1 MHVIERNIVSADM
14 AILVTKRKVHDTE
27 RQGSIGKD
35 NEGEK
40 RREGG
45 ERITKEEGEGGRG
58 REKEGRGREKG
69 GRGREK
75 GGRGREKEGGEGR
88 RKGGEG
94 RREGGEGRRE
104 GGEGRREGGSFQW
117 TV

>member
-1 MHVIERNIVSADM
+1 MCVIEHTIVSADM

-35 NEGEK
+35 NEGEE

-58 REKEGRGREKG
+58 REKG
-69 GRGREK
+69 GR
-75 GGRGREKEGGEGR
+75 
-88 RKGGEG
+88 EG

-104 GGEGRREGGSFQW
+104 GGEWRREGGR
-117 TV
+117 T